1 MTTHP
6 STDQINEVLALPA
19 SSTQQRFWVL
29 DQMKPGDTSM
39 NVAVRFRLN
48 GPLNVFALET
58 ALNEIIR
65 RHEILRA
72 NFTILD
78 GQVVQLVVPS
88 RTIEVPVN
96 DLRGWP
102 EVERTAEG
110 DRLAKIHAETPFDLA
125 SGPLLQAALLR
136 FAEQEHVLLINIHHI
151 VSDGWS
157 IGVITDE
164 LGVIY
169 ESFCQGQPCPLPEL
183 AIQYADYTLWDKE
196 HHNLVAA
203 TEGEAYWKKQ
213 LADLPQ
219 FEVMPDR
226 ARDGAMPARGH
237 ILSRLLP
244 VSLTNS
250 LRELGR
256 QEGATLFGTMLAT
269 VTALLHR
276 YTGETDIVCGSQ
288 VVGRNCVEVEPLI
301 GPFINTLVLRTD
313 VSGDPA
319 FVEML
324 GRVRD
329 MVSDA
334 LAHQD
339 VPLDRVAELLRVARS
354 ADRNTLFQINFIYQR
369 DFVQPW
375 EHAGLR
381 MTPIPSVSPG
391 ALYDLNIFLVERADG
406 WRVSCEYNTHLF
418 LEDSVRR
425 LLAHFEN
432 LLQAIVKSPGQPIS
446 THAFLSAAERD
457 ELLYGWNHTFS
468 DYPKHRAVHELF
480 EQQAWRT
487 PNAIAAVSQGTSIS
501 YRELNE
507 RANQL
512 ARALRQREIV
522 PGSLVGI
529 CLNRSVEMLVAAL
542 AIWKAGCTYVPL
554 DPSFPS
560 ARLSFMSQD
569 SQMRLLITDG
579 SLSNIAEFSA
589 PALLIDAEAEHI
601 QQLERSNPALTADP
615 SQAAYAIYT
624 SGSTGRPKGV
634 AVSQQALV
642 NLLCAAVKSPGI
654 QAADTLVA
662 VTTLSFDIAGLE
674 LFAPL
679 LAGGRVVIASKE
691 EAHDGFLLRELLARS
706 GATILQATP
715 ATWRILI
722 DAGWCNA
729 PKLKMLCG
737 GEALTRELADAL
749 LERGGELW
757 NMYGPTETTIWS
769 SWQQIHRDTAPI
781 SIGKPAAN
789 TFFYILD
796 PKGQPQPIG
805 VAGELYIG
813 GDGVAIGYLH
823 RPELTQERFL
833 PNPFERGRIY
843 RTGDRAR
850 FRGDGTVE
858 LLGRMDAQVKV
869 RGFRIELGEVEAV
882 LNACPDV
889 REAAVV
895 LHKGPSGE
903 NALAGYFVPARD
915 SGAFVEQIRAH
926 LRQRLP
932 DYMVPAYL
940 VPLAAL
946 PHTPNG
952 KIDRKALPAP
962 DSVRVEQ
969 AATIE
974 TTLDPLEITL
984 IAIWE
989 KVLGV
994 SQVGRTDNFFELGG
1008 HSLLAAKMFAH
1019 MQKML
1024 GKTLP
1029 LATLFQAPTVAKLAA
1044 LLRDKGWS
1052 PSWSSLVPI
1061 RPGGSKAP
1069 FYFVHPIGGNVL
1081 NLAGIAAHFDA
1092 DQPIFGLQAKGLDG
1106 KETPNT
1112 SIEQMATDY
1121 IEHMRSVQPDGPYHI
1136 GGFSA
1141 GGVVAYEMARQ
1152 LHAAGQKVSVLALL
1166 DTKIDAPAANAG
1178 TASWRAIQR
1187 LVRTVGFNV
1196 RYVFHIGLGRFAR
1209 QKAKNW
1215 RMRANIRLWSTI
1227 QALGQTGGARR
1238 LDVEEAFLLALRN
1251 YTPLP
1256 YQGDAILFR
1265 AKDELVSYSDETL
1278 GWGDLVQGKLE
1289 IREVSGDHDTIL
1301 YEPHIGMLARVLNS
1315 CLQAVHETISQP
1327 QPKQGRVMKP
1337 LQQYA

>member
-39 NVAVRFRLN
+39 NVAVRFRLD

-72 NFTILD
+72 NFTIMD

-96 DLRGWP
+96 DLRPWP
-102 EVERTAEG
+102 ESERSAEA
-110 DRLAKIHAETPFDLA
+110 DRLAKVHAETPFDLA
-125 SGPLLQAALLR
+125 SGPLLHAALLR
-136 FAEQEHVLLINIHHI
+136 FWEQEHILLINIHHI

-164 LGVIY
+164 LGAIY
-169 ESFCQGQPCPLPEL
+169 ESFCQGQPSPLPEL
-183 AIQYADYTLWDKE
+183 AIQFADYTLWDKE

-213 LADLPQ
+213 LADLPP

-226 ARDGAMPARGH
+226 TRDNSVPARGH

-244 VSLTNS
+244 VALTNT

-256 QEGATLFGTMLAT
+256 EQGATLFATMLAT
-269 VTALLHR
+269 VTTLLHR
-276 YTGETDIVCGSQ
+276 YTGETDIVAGSQ
-288 VVGRNCVEVEPLI
+288 VVGRNCVEIEPLI

-313 VSGDPA
+313 LSGDPT
-319 FVEML
+319 FIDIL
-324 GRVRD
+324 QQVRD

-334 LAHQD
+334 LTHQH
-339 VPLDRVAELLRVARS
+339 VPLERVAELLRISRS

-369 DFVQPW
+369 DFVRPW

-418 LEDSVRR
+418 LEDTVRR

-432 LLQAIVKSPGQPIS
+432 LLQAIVHAPNQPIS
-446 THAFLSAAERD
+446 THSFLSGAERD
-457 ELLYGWNHTFS
+457 ELLYGWNHTFA

-487 PNAIAAVSQGTSIS
+487 PNAIAAVCRGTSVT

-512 ARALRQREIV
+512 ARVLRQREIA

-542 AIWKAGCTYVPL
+542 AIWKAGCAYVPL
-554 DPSFPS
+554 DPSFPP
-560 ARLSFMSQD
+560 ARLAFMSHD
-569 SQMRLLITDG
+569 SQMRLLITE
-579 SLSNIAEFSA
+579 SALANIADFSA
-589 PALLIDAEAEHI
+589 PTLPIDAEAENI
-601 QQLERSNPALTADP
+601 RERENSNLALTADP

-624 SGSTGRPKGV
+624 SGSTGTPKGV
-634 AVSQQALV
+634 VISQQALV
-642 NLLCAAVKSPGI
+642 NLLCAVIKSPGI
-654 QAADTLVA
+654 HPADTLAA

-679 LAGGRVVIASKE
+679 LAGARVVIASKD
-691 EAHDGFLLRELLARS
+691 EAQDGFHLRELLSRS

-715 ATWRILI
+715 VTWRILI
-722 DAGWCNA
+722 DAGWSNL

-769 SWQQIHRDTAPI
+769 SWRQIHRDRSPITIGSPAP
-781 SIGKPAAN
+781 N
-789 TFFYILD
+789 QFFYILD
-796 PKGQPQPIG
+796 PKGQPQPAG
-805 VAGELYIG
+805 VPGELYIG
-813 GDGVAIGYLH
+813 GDGVAIGYLN
-823 RPELTQERFL
+823 RPELTHERFL

-850 FRGDGTVE
+850 FRPDGSVE
-858 LLGRMDAQVKV
+858 MLGRMDTQVKV

-882 LNACPDV
+882 LGACPGV
-889 REAAVV
+889 RVAAVV
-895 LHKGPSGE
+895 LHKDSAGE

-915 SGAFVEQIRAH
+915 HGAFVEQIRAH

-932 DYMVPAYL
+932 DYMVPTYL
-940 VPLAAL
+940 VPLPAL

-962 DSVRVEQ
+962 ELVREEKS
-969 AATIE
+969 AAIE
-974 TTLDPLEITL
+974 ETLDPLEITL

-989 KVLGV
+989 KVLDV
-994 SQVGRTDNFFELGG
+994 PQVRRTDNFFELGG
-1008 HSLLAAKMFAH
+1008 HSLLAAKMFAR

-1024 GKTLP
+1024 GKALP

-1081 NLAGIAAHFDA
+1081 NLAGIAAHFDP

-1112 SIEQMATDY
+1112 SIERMASDY
-1121 IEHMRSVQPDGPYHI
+1121 IEHIRSVQPDGPYHI

-1152 LHAAGQKVSVLALL
+1152 LDAAGQKVSVLALL
-1166 DTKIDAPAANAG
+1166 DTKIDGPAETHG
-1178 TASWRAIQR
+1178 KASWRALQR
-1187 LVRTVGFNV
+1187 LTRTVGFNL
-1196 RYVFHIGLGRFAR
+1196 RYALHIGFGPFAR

-1215 RMRANIRLWSTI
+1215 RMRANIRFWSAKK
-1227 QALGQTGGARR
+1227 ALGQASGDG
-1238 LDVEEAFLLALRN
+1238 LGVEEAFLFALRN
-1251 YTPLP
+1251 YVALP

-1265 AKDELVSYSDETL
+1265 AKDELVSYSDQTL
-1278 GWGDLVQGKLE
+1278 GWGSLVRGKLE

-1315 CLQAVHETISQP
+1315 CLQAVHECLAQQ
-1327 QPKQGRVMKP
+1327 QPKQGRVMKAIH
-1337 LQQYA
+1337 QSA

>member
-19 SSTQQRFWVL
+19 SNTQQRFWVL

-39 NVAVRFRLN
+39 NVAVRFRLD

-88 RTIEVPVN
+88 RTIEIPVN
-96 DLRGWP
+96 DLRSWADSD
-102 EVERTAEG
+102 RAAEG
-110 DRLAKIHAETPFDLA
+110 DRLAKEHAETPFDLA
-125 SGPLLQAALLR
+125 SGPLLHAGVLR
-136 FAEQEHVLLINIHHI
+136 FAEMEHVLLINIHHI

-164 LGVIY
+164 LGTIY
-169 ESFCQGQPCPLPEL
+169 QSLCQGQLCPLAEL
-183 AIQYADYTLWDKE
+183 PIQYADYTLWDKE

-213 LADLPQ
+213 LADLPP

-226 ARDGAMPARGH
+226 MRDGAAAARGH

-244 VSLTNS
+244 VPLTNA

-256 QEGATLFGTMLAT
+256 QQGATLFATMLAT
-269 VTALLHR
+269 VAALLHR
-276 YTGETDIVCGSQ
+276 YTGETDIVTGSQ
-288 VVGRNCVEVEPLI
+288 VVGRNCVEIEPLI

-313 VSGDPA
+313 VNGDPP
-319 FVEML
+319 FIEIL
-324 GRVRD
+324 RRVRD

-334 LAHQD
+334 LSHQD
-339 VPLDRVAELLRVARS
+339 VPLDRVAELLRVSRS

-391 ALYDLNIFLVERADG
+391 ALYDLNIFLVERSDG

-418 LEDSVRR
+418 LEDTVRR
-425 LLAHFEN
+425 LLGHFEN
-432 LLQAIVKSPGQPIS
+432 LLQAIVTAPEQPIS
-446 THAFLSAAERD
+446 THCFLSAAERD
-457 ELLYGWNHTFS
+457 ELLYGWNHSFA

-487 PNAIAAVSQGTSIS
+487 PNAIAAVFHGTAVS

-512 ARALRQREIV
+512 ARVLRQREIAM
-522 PGSLVGI
+522 GSLIGI
-529 CLNRSVEMLVAAL
+529 CLNRSTEMLIAAL
-542 AIWKAGCTYVPL
+542 AVWKAGCAYVPL
-554 DPSFPS
+554 DPSFPA
-560 ARLSFMSQD
+560 ARLSFMSHD
-569 SQMRLLITDG
+569 SQMRLLISEKALATTAD
-579 SLSNIAEFSA
+579 FSA
-589 PALLIDAEAEHI
+589 PTLLIDMEASHI
-601 QQLERSNPALTADP
+601 RLQERSNLAMSADP
-615 SQAAYAIYT
+615 SQTAYAIYT
-624 SGSTGRPKGV
+624 SGSTGKPKGV
-634 AVSQQALV
+634 LISQQALV
-642 NLLCAAVKSPGI
+642 NLLCAVVKSPGI
-654 QAADTLVA
+654 QATDSLVA
-662 VTTLSFDIAGLE
+662 VTTLSFDIAALE

-679 LAGGRVVIASKE
+679 LVGARVVIASKE
-691 EAHDGFLLRELLARS
+691 EAQDGFHLRELLARS

-722 DAGWCNA
+722 DAGWSNT

-737 GEALTRELADAL
+737 GEALTRELADSL

-769 SWQQIHRDTAPI
+769 SWCQVHSDRSPI

-789 TFFYILD
+789 QFFYILD
-796 PKGQPQPIG
+796 PKSQPQPVG
-805 VAGELYIG
+805 VPGELYIG
-813 GDGVAIGYLH
+813 GDGVAIGYLN
-823 RPELTQERFL
+823 RAELTQERFL
-833 PNPFERGRIY
+833 PNPFEHGRIY

-850 FRGDGTVE
+850 FRADGNVE
-858 LLGRMDAQVKV
+858 MLGRMDAQVKV

-882 LNACPDV
+882 LNSCPDV
-889 REAAVV
+889 RVAAVV
-895 LHKGPSGE
+895 LHKDSAGE
-903 NALAGYFVPARD
+903 NALAGYFVPAREN
-915 SGAFVEQIRAH
+915 GAFVEQIRAH
-926 LRQRLP
+926 LRLRLP
-932 DYMVPAYL
+932 DYMVPTFL
-940 VPLAAL
+940 VPLPAL
-946 PHTPNG
+946 PQTPNG

-962 DSVRVEQ
+962 ESVRVELS
-969 AATIE
+969 AAIE
-974 TTLDPLEITL
+974 APLDPLEITL

-994 SQVGRTDNFFELGG
+994 PHIARTDNFFELGG
-1008 HSLLAAKMFAH
+1008 HSLLAAKMFAR
-1019 MQKML
+1019 MQRML
-1024 GKTLP
+1024 GKALP
-1029 LATLFQAPTVAKLAA
+1029 LATLFQAPTVAKLAE

-1061 RPGGSKAP
+1061 RPGGSKTP

-1081 NLAGIAAHFDA
+1081 NLAGIATHFDPE
-1092 DQPIFGLQAKGLDG
+1092 QPIFGLQAKGLDG

-1112 SIEQMATDY
+1112 SVEQMAKDY
-1121 IEHMRSVQPDGPYHI
+1121 IEHIRSVQPDGPYHI

-1152 LHAAGQKVSVLALL
+1152 LHAAGQQVAVLALL
-1166 DTKIDAPAANAG
+1166 DTKVDGPVENAKQ
-1178 TASWRAIQR
+1178 ASLQAVRR
-1187 LVRTVGFNV
+1187 FVRTVGFNV
-1196 RYVFHIGLGRFAR
+1196 RYAFHIGIGPFAR
-1209 QKAKNW
+1209 QKVKNW
-1215 RMRANIRLWSTI
+1215 RIRANIRLWST
-1227 QALGQTGGARR
+1227 QKALGQTTGNHLG
-1238 LDVEEAFLLALRN
+1238 VEEAFLFALRN
-1251 YTPLP
+1251 YKPEP
-1256 YQGDAILFR
+1256 YQGNAILFR
-1265 AKDELVSYSDETL
+1265 AKDELVSYPDPTL
-1278 GWGDLVQGKLE
+1278 GWGGLVHGKLD
-1289 IREVSGDHDTIL
+1289 IREVSGDHDSIL
-1301 YEPHIGMLARVLNS
+1301 YEPHIGTLARVLNS
-1315 CLQAVHETISQP
+1315 CLQTVHECLAQQ
-1327 QPKQGRVMKP
+1327 QPKQGRTMKI
-1337 LQQYA
+1337 LQQSA